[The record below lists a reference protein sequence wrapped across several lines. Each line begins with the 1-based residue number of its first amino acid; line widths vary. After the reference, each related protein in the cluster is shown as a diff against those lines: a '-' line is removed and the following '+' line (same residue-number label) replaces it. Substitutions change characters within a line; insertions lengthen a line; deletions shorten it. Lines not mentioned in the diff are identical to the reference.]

1 MVEMCKFSFKMTGQL
16 AVPPEGQT
24 KIKMIVIIIKKERKK
39 NVHKKES
46 TGGAYEKPK
55 NASAASLTLA
65 VMRILSGDWPME
77 LGTGSSVN
85 SGSKC
90 LRSLGPLCVR
100 GRKGKM
106 QHLDPK
112 CFVSAQF
119 NSKGGKA
126 PLCRDSECCHLR
138 PIV

>member
-24 KIKMIVIIIKKERKK
+24 KIKIIVIIIKKERKK

-55 NASAASLTLA
+55 KASAASLTLA
-65 VMRILSGDWPME
+65 VMRMLSGDWPME

-90 LRSLGPLCVR
+90 RRSLGPLC
-100 GRKGKM
+100 GKDRKGKT
-106 QHLDPK
+106 QHLDPN
-112 CFVSAQF
+112 VLLSAQF
-119 NSKGGKA
+119 NSKWGQA
-126 PLCRDSECCHLR
+126 PLCGDSQCHHLG
-138 PIV
+138 PTV

>member
-24 KIKMIVIIIKKERKK
+24 KIKIIVIIIKKERKK

-65 VMRILSGDWPME
+65 VMRMLSGDWPME

-90 LRSLGPLCVR
+90 LRSLGPLCGKIR
-100 GRKGKM
+100 EGKM
-106 QHLDPK
+106 QCLEPS
-112 CFVSAQF
+112 V
-119 NSKGGKA
+119 
-126 PLCRDSECCHLR
+126 L
-138 PIV
+138 